1 MIALAQ
7 GSFPIGR
14 EDIIK
19 LSMKKKKKKTKGRRR
34 ERYRENL
41 GFSLGIFWENL
52 GLSQEGKDIVS
63 RER

>member
-19 LSMKKKKKKTKGRRR
+19 LSMKKKKKLKG
-34 ERYRENL
+34 EEGKDIARENM